1 MRYKRLGIYTSALV
15 FEIDSLDL
23 YQRTYKFYKKETPN
37 TRPTVEEEGGTIFLH
52 MAPCVCT
59 QENNMFQ
66 ISYSKITLALP
77 NYVPSENL
85 HEKSN

>member
-37 TRPTVEEEGGTIFLH
+37 TRPTVEEEVGIFLH
-52 MAPCVCT
+52 MPMCILAPCVCT

-77 NYVPSENL
+77 NYEGAS
-85 HEKSN
+85 